1 MYFCNMFVCKRKN
14 RSGSTSVVAVN
25 KGSVRFKEVKSFSSS
40 SDLTEI
46 ASLEQETCQYI
57 ANLRG

>member
-1 MYFCNMFVCKRKN
+1 M
-14 RSGSTSVVAVN
+14 SVVAVN

-46 ASLEQETCQYI
+46 ASLEQEACQYI
-57 ANLRG
+57 ANFGG